1 MIKGSYALIGSTKF
15 KDTFVK
21 TAKAMSL
28 QGYVTLMPTIFEK
41 SEPEMTEFMSGNRYI
56 HKPLQAFGYKRIAMV
71 DRVFVINQDGYIS
84 DATKKEIAF
93 ALATQRPVEY
103 LEPDKIPGFLDC
115 DLKITDLV
123 SMITEYKHQK
133 MLEPMQFEHYKL
145 TTCVRGK
152 KDDKTGLILPDEFDE
167 TTVTLNY
174 PASVYKFIDTHKFD
188 IFNPNTV
195 YIRSDGAYAEIAN
208 SN

>member
-21 TAKAMSL
+21 TAKAMTF

-41 SEPEMTEFMSGNRYI
+41 SEPEMTEFMNDNKYMQE
-56 HKPLQAFGYKRIAMV
+56 HLQALGYRRIAMV
-71 DRVFVINQDGYIS
+71 DRVFVINQDGYIG

-93 ALATQRPVEY
+93 AIATARSIEY

-115 DLKITDLV
+115 DIKITDLV

-133 MLEPMQFEHYKL
+133 MIEPMQFEHYKL

-167 TTVTLNY
+167 TDVTLNDIV
-174 PASVYKFIDTHKFD
+174 SVHRFIDTHKHD
-188 IFNPNTV
+188 IFNPNTIG
-195 YIRSDGAYAEIAN
+195 IRADAAYAEIAN
-208 SN
+208 A

>member
-21 TAKAMSL
+21 TAKAMTF

-41 SEPEMTEFMSGNRYI
+41 SEPEMTEFMNDNKYMQE
-56 HKPLQAFGYKRIAMV
+56 HLQALGYRRIAMV
-71 DRVFVINQDGYIS
+71 DRVFVINQDGYIG

-93 ALATQRPVEY
+93 AIATARSIEY

-115 DLKITDLV
+115 DIKITDLV

-133 MLEPMQFEHYKL
+133 MIEPMQFEHYKL
-145 TTCVRGK
+145 TTYVRGK

-167 TTVTLNY
+167 TDVTLNDIV
-174 PASVYKFIDTHKFD
+174 SVHSFIDTHKYD
-188 IFNPNTV
+188 IFNPNTIG
-195 YIRSDGAYAEIAN
+195 IRADAAYAEIAN
-208 SN
+208 A